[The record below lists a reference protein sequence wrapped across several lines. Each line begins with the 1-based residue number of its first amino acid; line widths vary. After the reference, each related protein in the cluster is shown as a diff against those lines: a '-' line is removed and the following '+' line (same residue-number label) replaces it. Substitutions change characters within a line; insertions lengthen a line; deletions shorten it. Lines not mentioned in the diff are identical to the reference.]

1 MLYIQHKSIKMDIKK
16 YGPWVLITG
25 ASSGIGKAFAEKTA
39 SVGLNL
45 VIVARNEN
53 KLNQL
58 KNNLFTQFQIEVRVI
73 VADLTKE
80 EGINSVIK
88 QTEDLE
94 IGLLINNAGR
104 EDSNHFLKISKEDH
118 IQTIDLNIK
127 APLLLTYHFSSKMNS
142 RKKGGIINMSSIV
155 AFQGVPFIS
164 NYTATKSY
172 NLIFSEGLSAEFNKH
187 NIDVLAVTPG
197 FTATNLA
204 NVYDFDGI
212 PFKLLKPSF
221 VATEALNALGKKRV
235 VVPGGIN
242 KFLFLSGKYLFTRK
256 LNTKSFGMVFKKVL
270 RNTL

>member
-1 MLYIQHKSIKMDIKK
+1 MNKNK
-16 YGPWVLITG
+16 YGSWALVTG

-39 SVGLNL
+39 SAGLNL

-58 KNNLFTQFQIEVRVI
+58 KSNLFTQFQIDVRII
-73 VADLTKE
+73 VADLTTSK
-80 EGINSVIK
+80 GIDNVIK
-88 QTEDLE
+88 QTESLE
-94 IGLLINNAGR
+94 VGLLINNAGR

-118 IQTIDLNIK
+118 IQTIDLNVK
-127 APLLLTYHFSSKMNS
+127 APLLLTHHFGSKMIS

-164 NYTATKSY
+164 NYAATKSY

-197 FTATNLA
+197 FTDTNLA
-204 NVYDFDGI
+204 NVYDFDGT
-212 PFKLLKPSF
+212 PFKPLKPSF
-221 VATEALNALGKKRV
+221 VATEALKALGKKRV
-235 VVPGGIN
+235 VVPGGMN
-242 KFLFLSGKYLFTRK
+242 KFLFLSGKFLFPRK
-256 LNTKSFGMVFKKVL
+256 LNTKSFGMVFKKIL